1 MSEENSDTSDYNYSE
16 DNSDNISKNKLEFGG
31 KNTKLI
37 TIGLCS
43 RFYLYI
49 LGVGSFKLLS
59 LLILGADN
67 ILDDGIGLFGFCPVI
82 YEYNFIQSIII
93 YIGYIIF
100 GFIFYYFKYIKKSK
114 QKENS
119 DDNEYVERKSDF
131 NKGYIYNKP
140 EDNFKNNMNIKVI
153 FLFVI
158 FSIHIETKKVLYI
171 QGFQFFNFWTCEV
184 IIMQFLMGKYF
195 KIYFYRHH
203 KVSIMFNAI
212 FGSIILIITSFLPSS
227 LSNENQGNSYQ
238 NIKEKFGSYFYCILL
253 ILLFVILSLAFCF
266 TRVYSKVLMQIRFMS
281 PYKLVFLFG
290 ISGLVISLLASV
302 IGYYID
308 YPDNLINYF
317 SSMKSVY
324 DQGKKYNFFGEI
336 FLVMPIYAFSNA
348 MEFIFEILTIYYLN
362 PFYILMSNTLYY
374 AINEFILFMI
384 NLSNDG
390 LVIIHFILTELAEIW
405 ISLGLMVYLEIIELN
420 FWGLNDKLKKNI
432 IKTGENEFKLLSG
445 SKFKEEEEERN
456 SEGNDD
462 TINQKIEMN
471 KLGLQIDT

>member
-1 MSEENSDTSDYNYSE
+1 
-16 DNSDNISKNKLEFGG
+16 
-31 KNTKLI
+31 
-37 TIGLCS
+37 
-43 RFYLYI
+43 
-49 LGVGSFKLLS
+49 
-59 LLILGADN
+59 
-67 ILDDGIGLFGFCPVI
+67 
-82 YEYNFIQSIII
+82 
-93 YIGYIIF
+93 
-100 GFIFYYFKYIKKSK
+100 
-114 QKENS
+114 
-119 DDNEYVERKSDF
+119 
-131 NKGYIYNKP
+131 
-140 EDNFKNNMNIKVI
+140 
-153 FLFVI
+153 
-158 FSIHIETKKVLYI
+158 
-171 QGFQFFNFWTCEV
+171 
-184 IIMQFLMGKYF
+184 MGKYF

-238 NIKEKFGSYFYCILL
+238 NIKEKFGSYFYSILL
-253 ILLFVILSLAFCF
+253 ILSFLILSLAFCF

-336 FLVMPIYAFSNA
+336 FLVIPIYAFSNA

-420 FWGLNDKLKKNI
+420 FCGLNDKLRKNIMKTKETLFQKILSKILKKN
-432 IKTGENEFKLLSG
+432 
-445 SKFKEEEEERN
+445 
-456 SEGNDD
+456 
-462 TINQKIEMN
+462 
-471 KLGLQIDT
+471 